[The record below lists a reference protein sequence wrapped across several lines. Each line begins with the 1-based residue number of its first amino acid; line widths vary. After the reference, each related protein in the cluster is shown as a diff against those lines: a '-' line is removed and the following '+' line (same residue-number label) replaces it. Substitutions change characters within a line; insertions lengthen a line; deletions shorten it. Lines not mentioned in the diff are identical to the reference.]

1 MAYVANLGA
10 VSTDPSSYYSTT
22 DQLKKSIINRI
33 RLKLADLA
41 AAPLPKNQTFR
52 ARTKKDYTV
61 QAYPTTKAPIA
72 QSWADK
78 GGGIHAVN
86 SALDYGEERWY
97 PWGDGNWVG
106 SEAFDRQANQ
116 AQLAELFTGDKAKGR
131 INAAVNCVVD
141 RFVASW
147 DGASDINIETLAQEA
162 TNIVLSLTKSQEPLG
177 VLLPGVVSKETK
189 DAIGGCSK
197 HLPMAF

>member
-1 MAYVANLGA
+1 MAYVANLGNGI
-10 VSTDPSSYYSTT
+10 TDPASYYSTT
-22 DQLKKSIINRI
+22 DQLKNSIINRI

-41 AAPLPKNQTFR
+41 AAPLPENQTFR
-52 ARTKKDYTV
+52 ARTKENITV
-61 QAYPTTKAPIA
+61 QAYPTTTAPIA
-72 QSWADK
+72 KSWAETPRTD
-78 GGGIHAVN
+78 IPHN
-86 SALDYGEERWY
+86 IDSALVYGGEKWY
-97 PWGDGNWVG
+97 PWAENWVG
-106 SEAFDRQANQ
+106 SEVFDLQATQ

-177 VLLPGVVSKETK
+177 VLLPGVVSKKTK
-189 DAIGGCSK
+189 DAIGACG
-197 HLPMAF
+197 LE